1 MFPHTSVR
9 KKTFELNTKVCIYM
23 LKTSALV
30 FFLSR
35 DVEVFSFFFKKS
47 LPICEEK
54 IITGGGHFQ
63 PTDEPDNLKHRRFL

>member
-1 MFPHTSVR
+1 
-9 KKTFELNTKVCIYM
+9 M
-23 LKTSALV
+23 LKTSVLV
-30 FFLSR
+30 FFSLEMLR
-35 DVEVFSFFFKKS
+35 YFLFFKKS

>member
-1 MFPHTSVR
+1 
-9 KKTFELNTKVCIYM
+9 M